1 MGLFQGIE
9 IVKDKKSKV
18 PMGKEAKKII
28 TKAWKKGI
36 IAVTAGDST
45 IRVMPP
51 LIITKDQLDA
61 GIDALEASVFEMEKE
76 LR

>member
-1 MGLFQGIE
+1 
-9 IVKDKKSKV
+9 
-18 PMGKEAKKII
+18 MGKEAKKII

-51 LIITKDQLDA
+51 LTVTKDQLDA
-61 GIDALEASVFEMEKE
+61 GLGALEASVFEMEKE
-76 LR
+76 MK